1 MITRKSSLSKGGAK
15 NYWIC
20 KTCSKKYTR
29 VSDQLMECEYCEN
42 HYCSTC
48 LGMTDTEYEHHVHSS
63 GMWFCG
69 ICKPKVEET
78 LKIEKEIEK
87 RCQEHFEKYSK
98 KLEQIEKVLQG
109 KLDKE
114 EVVALIEEKQER
126 DNKVVTKQQEKQIMD
141 FVKKGMET
149 KTKSLADIVK
159 EQLPKDSVNKD
170 DIRVIIDGKFEENE
184 KLASDRQSTE
194 RNIVI
199 FRMDEPQTNLVIERQ
214 AKDKEV
220 VKGMIEHMGIE
231 TEEEVNIEK
240 IICLGGRSVNY
251 KEKPRPVVVTFSNI
265 DSKKNF
271 LRRSNALKNS
281 ENETFKKVAVANDL
295 TKRDKDKEL
304 ELLSLRNPKNSD
316 EVGPWKYVIR
326 GPPGDRKLVKLR
338 KQD

>member
-1 MITRKSSLSKGGAK
+1 MKNTAKSWS
-15 NYWIC
+15 
-20 KTCSKKYTR
+20 
-29 VSDQLMECEYCEN
+29 
-42 HYCSTC
+42 
-48 LGMTDTEYEHHVHSS
+48 
-63 GMWFCG
+63 
-69 ICKPKVEET
+69 
-78 LKIEKEIEK
+78 
-87 RCQEHFEKYSK
+87 
-98 KLEQIEKVLQG
+98 KLE

-126 DNKVVTKQQEKQIMD
+126 ENKVVTKQQEKQIMD

-184 KLASDRQSTE
+184 KLASDRQSRE

-199 FRMDEPQTNLVIERQ
+199 FKMDEPQTNLVIERQ

-240 IICLGGRSVNY
+240 IIRLGGRSVNY

-295 TKRDKDKEL
+295 TKRDREKEL
-304 ELLSLRNPKNSD
+304 ELLSLRNQKNSD